1 MNKWTIFQNSKVVRI
16 TASAGTL
23 VAIAA
28 VAGAGWKW
36 S

>member
-1 MNKWTIFQNSKVVRI
+1 MDKWRILKKSMIVRYA
-16 TASAGTL
+16 TSAGTL

-28 VAGAGWKW
+28 VVGAGWKW